1 MRILVIG
8 GGGREHALAWKLAQS
23 TLCDKVY
30 ACPGNPGIAEVAE
43 CIQPVAGGVEG
54 FLQIAEEKD
63 IDLTVVGPEAPLVEG
78 VADAFRARGRKIIG
92 PTAKAARLEGSKVF
106 AKQFMK
112 EAGIPTARFEA
123 VQDAAEARR
132 VLNRF
137 DFPLVLKAD
146 GLAAGKGVVIVNDE
160 KEAEAALERLPKGR
174 FVVEERLVG
183 EEVSFIVL
191 SDGKRA
197 IPFETTQDHKPVFD
211 GDRGPNTGGMGAYCD
226 TRILT
231 EEQRHQITER
241 IIEPVLDH
249 MRVRG
254 EPFTGFLYAG
264 LMITAEGPKV
274 LEFNVRMG
282 DPEAQ
287 PLMHRMDGD
296 FVATLVEGSP
306 MQWRPEPSVCVVMA
320 AHGYPG
326 PPRKGDL
333 ITGIENCGATVFQ
346 AGTSRSSEGLVTAG
360 GRVLGVTAAGP
371 DLKSAIEKTYEAVR
385 KIHFD
390 GAHYRTDI
398 GQKGLKRW

>member
-1 MRILVIG
+1 
-8 GGGREHALAWKLAQS
+8 
-23 TLCDKVY
+23 
-30 ACPGNPGIAEVAE
+30 
-43 CIQPVAGGVEG
+43 
-54 FLQIAEEKD
+54 
-63 IDLTVVGPEAPLVEG
+63 
-78 VADAFRARGRKIIG
+78 
-92 PTAKAARLEGSKVF
+92 
-106 AKQFMK
+106 
-112 EAGIPTARFEA
+112 
-123 VQDAAEARR
+123 
-132 VLNRF
+132 
-137 DFPLVLKAD
+137 
-146 GLAAGKGVVIVNDE
+146 
-160 KEAEAALERLPKGR
+160 
-174 FVVEERLVG
+174 
-183 EEVSFIVL
+183 
-191 SDGKRA
+191 
-197 IPFETTQDHKPVFD
+197 
-211 GDRGPNTGGMGAYCD
+211 
-226 TRILT
+226 
-231 EEQRHQITER
+231 
-241 IIEPVLDH
+241 
-249 MRVRG
+249 
-254 EPFTGFLYAG
+254 

-346 AGTSRSSEGLVTAG
+346 AGTRRSSEGLVTAG
-360 GRVLGVTAAGP
+360 GRVLGVTAGGP